1 MQQINDLHTRIVVK
15 MQNAW
20 GDETTRQ
27 AVNAYNTAR
36 LVGNTIGVAS
46 AKSGIYSAALATAP
60 VVFDDY
66 TDLLKIDGV
75 NSDNSLILK
84 NANNTQIALIGVKID
99 VTKAN
104 KIVETSLVNREGKV
118 KEFIQADDY
127 TITVKG
133 NLYGDRNKFPLEA
146 LQQLLEVLRPNQSM
160 EVASPYLEA
169 FGICKVVLKQAQFN
183 QSNLRHFNVMP
194 FELTLLSDTDY
205 NFLIE
210 EE

>member
-36 LVGNTIGVAS
+36 LVGNTIGVAG

-99 VTKAN
+99 VTKTN

-127 TITVKG
+127 SVKITG
-133 NLYGDRNKFPLEA
+133 NLFGDRNKFPLEA
-146 LQQLLEVLRPNQSM
+146 LQQLLEVLRPNQNM

-194 FELTLLSDTDY
+194 FEISFLSDMNYD
-205 NFLIE
+205 FLVE
-210 EE
+210 G

>member
-36 LVGNTIGVAS
+36 LVGNTIGVAA

-127 TITVKG
+127 TVKITG
-133 NLYGDRNKFPLEA
+133 NLFGDRNKFPLEA
-146 LQQLLEVLRPNQSM
+146 LQQLLEVLRPNQNM

-194 FELTLLSDTDY
+194 FELLMASDTEY
-205 NFLIE
+205 KFLVE
-210 EE
+210 D

>member
-36 LVGNTIGVAS
+36 LVGNTIGVAA

-75 NSDNSLILK
+75 NSENSLILK

-104 KIVETSLVNREGKV
+104 KIVETPLVNREGKV
-118 KEFIQADDY
+118 KELIQADDY
-127 TITVKG
+127 TVKITG
-133 NLYGDRNKFPLEA
+133 NLFGDRNKFPLEA
-146 LQQLLEVLRPNQSM
+146 LQQLLEVLRPNLSM

-169 FGICKVVLKQAQFN
+169 FGICNVVLRDCQFN
-183 QSNLRHFNVMP
+183 QGNMNYFNIMP
-194 FELTLLSDTDY
+194 FVLNLASDIDY
-205 NFLIE
+205 NFLVE
-210 EE
+210 E

>member
-36 LVGNTIGVAS
+36 LVGNTIGVAA

-99 VTKAN
+99 VTKTN

-127 TITVKG
+127 SVKITG
-133 NLYGDRNKFPLEA
+133 NLFGDRNKFPLEA
-146 LQQLLEVLRPNQSM
+146 LQQLLDVLRPNQNM

-194 FELTLLSDTDY
+194 FEISFLSDMNYD
-205 NFLIE
+205 FLVE
-210 EE
+210 G